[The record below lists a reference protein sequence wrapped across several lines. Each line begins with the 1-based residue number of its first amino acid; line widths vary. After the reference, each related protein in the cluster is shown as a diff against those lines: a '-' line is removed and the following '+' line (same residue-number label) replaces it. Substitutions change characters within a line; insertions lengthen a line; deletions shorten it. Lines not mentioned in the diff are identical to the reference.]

1 MFLSA
6 SEKTALNLLALRLE
20 HDLVE
25 IGKLMPGS
33 LKFCIL
39 RHIQLYTLFFTIYCS
54 VWWVTPVTVNQ
65 SETSFFSSLLFNE
78 NFPENTLMY
87 RIW

>member
-1 MFLSA
+1 MFLST
-6 SEKTALNLLALRLE
+6 SEKRAVNLLALRLE

-39 RHIQLYTLFFTIYCS
+39 RHIQLYAVFFY
-54 VWWVTPVTVNQ
+54 N
-65 SETSFFSSLLFNE
+65 LLFYLVSCARNSQS
-78 NFPENTLMY
+78 
-87 RIW
+87 I

>member
-6 SEKTALNLLALRLE
+6 SEKRALNLLALRLE

-33 LKFCIL
+33 LKFCTL
-39 RHIQLYTLFFTIYCS
+39 RHIQLYAIVFTIYCS
-54 VWWVTPVTVNQ
+54 VWWVTPVTVNR
-65 SETSFFSSLLFNE
+65 SETSFFPDYF
-78 NFPENTLMY
+78 LMKTFLKK
-87 RIW
+87 